1 MLWWMIVIYI
11 WLFYHGVSSPTLCI
25 PRWRHMCPSTDRI
38 QCPTVHLHTPPHG
51 LHILCYLQQV
61 VRFQSYTGLHAGIEL
76 QVSNYDAFFWHI
88 IKFTNNWVTLLLQLA
103 YECIVF
109 QLVGILYSMQTVDSI
124 PRDSE
129 FPTLNGIL
137 CCNIERRS
145 FIFFFLNTVLQFAG
159 VCYWH
164 TCNAFA
170 TNSHEYTSGTVGNC
184 KLRRIGSDWESE
196 CSLCIKV
203 CPMKYQLSP
212 LDSIDRLHL
221 YNDFGRIHTLA
232 APGRSEAWETSRL

>member
-1 MLWWMIVIYI
+1 MFVYGHSHPACSASLALYSVVNWWTWPWKQNHASYYNAETCRERINSMLWWMIVIYI
-11 WLFYHGVSSPTLCI
+11 WLFYHGVSSPTLCK

-51 LHILCYLQQV
+51 LHILCYLQQA
-61 VRFQSYTGLHAGIEL
+61 VRNQSYTGLHAGIEL

-145 FIFFFLNTVLQFAG
+145 LIFFFKYCTFCRSLLLAYLQR
-159 VCYWH
+159 
-164 TCNAFA
+164 
-170 TNSHEYTSGTVGNC
+170 
-184 KLRRIGSDWESE
+184 LRHQLPRVHVSYCWE
-196 CSLCIKV
+196 L
-203 CPMKYQLSP
+203 
-212 LDSIDRLHL
+212 
-221 YNDFGRIHTLA
+221 
-232 APGRSEAWETSRL
+232 

>member
-1 MLWWMIVIYI
+1 MSQYWSHTVPHRPFTHTSTRPSYSVLPPTSRKEPVLHRATCRYRVTGKQLWC
-11 WLFYHGVSSPTLCI
+11 L
-25 PRWRHMCPSTDRI
+25 
-38 QCPTVHLHTPPHG
+38 
-51 LHILCYLQQV
+51 
-61 VRFQSYTGLHAGIEL
+61 
-76 QVSNYDAFFWHI
+76 FWHI

-145 FIFFFLNTVLQFAG
+145 LIFFKNTVLFAG

-196 CSLCIKV
+196 CSLCI
-203 CPMKYQLSP
+203 
-212 LDSIDRLHL
+212 
-221 YNDFGRIHTLA
+221 
-232 APGRSEAWETSRL
+232 